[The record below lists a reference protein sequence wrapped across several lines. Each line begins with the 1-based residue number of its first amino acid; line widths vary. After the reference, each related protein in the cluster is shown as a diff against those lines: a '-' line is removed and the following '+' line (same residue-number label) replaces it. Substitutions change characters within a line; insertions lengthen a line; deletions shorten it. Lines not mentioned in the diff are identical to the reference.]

1 MSISTAM
8 ACDGRTLA
16 ELAPQMSPLVPTL
29 PHVIPQSRG
38 SLARSALASALL
50 TIRTAPLKGPQMT
63 VAIETILADLVAFPS
78 LPGTA
83 NAAVVDRVRAELARH
98 GVESAVLPGPEGDR
112 SNLFATIGPRDR
124 PGYILSGHM
133 DVVPVDGQVWATDP
147 FHLSPDG
154 ERLAGRGTTDMKG
167 FLACVLAMVPEFL
180 ATPIER
186 PVHIAFS
193 YDEEIG
199 CRGAPHLIERLP
211 SLCARPAGCI
221 VGEPSGMRPVLS
233 HKGKAALELVIEGRA
248 GHSSNPALGEN
259 ALYPAAELLIFV
271 RDLAARLAA
280 EGPFDARFEPPH
292 STIQAGVIRG
302 GSAVNII
309 PDRATV
315 EIEVRSVPGLA
326 PDAVTAEV
334 VAELAALAER
344 AKGEGRR
351 LRVSHRELAS
361 YPALPP
367 PDDRTLVDL
376 MERLTG
382 QAAAASVSYG
392 TEAGLFHAAGIPAIV
407 CGPGAI
413 DRAHRANEYILR
425 SELEAC
431 RSMLRGLGAALS
443 GERAPAIEKAVP

>member
-1 MSISTAM
+1 
-8 ACDGRTLA
+8 
-16 ELAPQMSPLVPTL
+16 
-29 PHVIPQSRG
+29 
-38 SLARSALASALL
+38 
-50 TIRTAPLKGPQMT
+50 MT
-63 VAIETILADLVAFPS
+63 EEIETILADLVAFPS
-78 LPGTA
+78 LPGTPNTA
-83 NAAVVDRVRAELARH
+83 IVDRVRAELARH
-98 GVESAVLPGPEGDR
+98 GVECAVLPGPEGDR

-124 PGYILSGHM
+124 PGTILSGHM

-147 FHLSPDG
+147 FRLAPDG

-167 FLACVLAMVPEFL
+167 FLACVLAMVPEFVAMPL
-180 ATPIER
+180 ER

-211 SLCARPAGCI
+211 SLCAPPSGCI
-221 VGEPSGMRPVLS
+221 VGEPTAMRPVLS
-233 HKGKAALELVIEGRA
+233 HKGKQALELVIEGRA

-259 ALYPAAELLIFV
+259 ALYPAAEILLFV

-280 EGPFDARFEPPH
+280 EGPFDARFDPPH
-292 STIQAGVIRG
+292 ATLQAGVIRG

-309 PDRATV
+309 PDRAAV
-315 EIEVRSVPGLA
+315 EIEVRSVPDLA
-326 PDAVTAEV
+326 PEAVTAEV
-334 VAELAALAER
+334 VAELAALADR
-344 AKGEGRR
+344 AQAAGGT

-367 PDDRTLVDL
+367 PEDRALAGL

-382 QAAAASVSYG
+382 QAALASVSYG

-413 DRAHRANEYILR
+413 DRAHRANEYILK
-425 SELEAC
+425 SELEGC
-431 RSMLRGLGAALS
+431 RRMLRGLGAVLS
-443 GERAPAIEKAVP
+443 GKKAPARAAS

>member
-1 MSISTAM
+1 MTA
-8 ACDGRTLA
+8 
-16 ELAPQMSPLVPTL
+16 
-29 PHVIPQSRG
+29 
-38 SLARSALASALL
+38 
-50 TIRTAPLKGPQMT
+50 
-63 VAIETILADLVAFPS
+63 AIESILADLVAIPS
-78 LPGTA
+78 LPGA
-83 NAAVVDRVRAELARH
+83 PNAAIVDRVRAELARH
-98 GVESAVLPGPEGDR
+98 GVESAVLPGPDGDR

-133 DVVPVDGQVWATDP
+133 DVVPVEGQVWATDP
-147 FHLSPDG
+147 FRLAPEG

-180 ATPIER
+180 ALPLER

-211 SLCARPAGCI
+211 SLCAAPAGCI
-221 VGEPSGMRPVLS
+221 VGEPSEMRPVLS
-233 HKGKAALELVIEGRA
+233 HKGKQALELVIEGRA

-280 EGPFDARFEPPH
+280 EGPFDARFDPPH
-292 STIQAGVIRG
+292 PTIQAGVIRG
-302 GSAVNII
+302 GNAVNII
-309 PDRATV
+309 PDRASV

-326 PDAVTAEV
+326 PEAVTAEV
-334 VAELAALAER
+334 VAELAALADR
-344 AKGEGRR
+344 ATAEGRA

-367 PDDRTLVDL
+367 PEDRALVDL

-382 QAAAASVSYG
+382 QAALASVSYG

-413 DRAHRANEYILR
+413 DRAHRPNEYIR
-425 SELEAC
+425 KSELEAC
-431 RSMLRGLGAALS
+431 RSMLRGLGAVLS
-443 GERAPAIEKAVP
+443 GERAAATEETAP

>member
-1 MSISTAM
+1 
-8 ACDGRTLA
+8 
-16 ELAPQMSPLVPTL
+16 
-29 PHVIPQSRG
+29 
-38 SLARSALASALL
+38 
-50 TIRTAPLKGPQMT
+50 
-63 VAIETILADLVAFPS
+63 
-78 LPGTA
+78 
-83 NAAVVDRVRAELARH
+83 
-98 GVESAVLPGPEGDR
+98 GPEGDR

-133 DVVPVDGQVWATDP
+133 DVVPVEGQVWATDP
-147 FHLSPDG
+147 FRLSPDG
-154 ERLAGRGTTDMKG
+154 ERLFGRGTTDMKG

-180 ATPIER
+180 AMPLAR
-186 PVHIAFS
+186 PVHLAFS

-211 SLCARPAGCI
+211 SLCAQPAGCI
-221 VGEPSGMRPVLS
+221 VGEPTEMRPVLS
-233 HKGKAALELVIEGRA
+233 HKGKQAVELVIEGRA

-259 ALYPAAELLIFV
+259 ALYPAAEVLFFV

-280 EGPFDARFEPPH
+280 EGPFDERFSPPH
-292 STIQAGVIRG
+292 TTLQAGVVHG

-309 PDRATV
+309 PDRASV

-326 PDAVTAEV
+326 PD
-334 VAELAALAER
+334 R
-344 AKGEGRR
+344 AKAEGRQ

-367 PDDRTLVDL
+367 PEDRALADL

-382 QAAAASVSYG
+382 HAALASVSYG

-413 DRAHRANEYILR
+413 ARAHRANEYVLK
-425 SELEAC
+425 SELAAC
-431 RSMLRGLGAALS
+431 RDMLRGLGAVLAGS
-443 GERAPAIEKAVP
+443 RVPAIGIPTERSWQP

>member
-1 MSISTAM
+1 MI
-8 ACDGRTLA
+8 
-16 ELAPQMSPLVPTL
+16 
-29 PHVIPQSRG
+29 
-38 SLARSALASALL
+38 
-50 TIRTAPLKGPQMT
+50 
-63 VAIETILADLVAFPS
+63 
-78 LPGTA
+78 
-83 NAAVVDRVRAELARH
+83 
-98 GVESAVLPGPEGDR
+98 PGPEGDR

-133 DVVPVDGQVWATDP
+133 DVVSAEGQVWASDP
-147 FHLSPDG
+147 F
-154 ERLAGRGTTDMKG
+154 RLASDGVRLWGRGTTDMKG

-180 ATPIER
+180 AMPLTR

-221 VGEPSGMRPVLS
+221 VGEPTEMRPVLS
-233 HKGKAALELVIEGRA
+233 HKGKQALELVIEGRA

-259 ALYPAAELLIFV
+259 ALYPAAELLLFV

-280 EGPFDARFEPPH
+280 EGPFDARFSPPH
-292 STIQAGVIRG
+292 ATLQAGVIHG
-302 GSAVNII
+302 GNAVNII
-309 PDRATV
+309 PDRASV
-315 EIEVRSVPGLA
+315 EIEVRSVPGLPPA
-326 PDAVTAEV
+326 AVTAEV
-334 VAELAALAER
+334 VAELAALADR
-344 AKGEGRR
+344 ATAAGRH

-367 PDDRTLVDL
+367 PEDRTLAEL

-382 QAAAASVSYG
+382 QAALPSVSYG

-413 DRAHRANEYILR
+413 VRAHRANEYILK

-431 RSMLRGLGAALS
+431 RGMLRGLGAVLS
-443 GERAPAIEKAVP
+443 GSGAPTETTGRSRAMTDFRTETDSLGPKQLPREAVWGIHTARALENFPITGVPLAHFPELVRALAMVKKAAALANRDLGVLDPGLPPPSPPPATRSSPAATTSTSSST